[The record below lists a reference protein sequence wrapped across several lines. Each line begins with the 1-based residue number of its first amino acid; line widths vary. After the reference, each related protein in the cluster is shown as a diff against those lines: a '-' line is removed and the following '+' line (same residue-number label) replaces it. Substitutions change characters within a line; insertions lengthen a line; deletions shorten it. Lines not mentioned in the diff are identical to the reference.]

1 MKKTIGISI
10 FALAFAVV
18 AAPALAS
25 YNGGG
30 CNDCD
35 NDRPSKTCC
44 PSVDVS
50 SINKSK
56 VSGVTNSTAI
66 TGQNIASRNAGIGK
80 ITTGNA
86 GVASAL
92 TQQIG
97 YNETKLVAPKTGS
110 VKVKNENMSTVD
122 GAINAY
128 AGTGDNKA
136 NANAQVK
143 TTAPSRCMPA
153 VTVIDDGKG
162 KVKTGEATVVTEMM
176 QLVGSNLT
184 VTK

>member
-1 MKKTIGISI
+1 MKKSIGISI

-25 YNGGG
+25 YNGG

-56 VSGVTNSTAI
+56 VSGVTSSTAI
-66 TGQNIASRNAGIGK
+66 TGQNSASRNAGIGK

-86 GVASAL
+86 GVASSL
-92 TQQIG
+92 QQQIG
-97 YNETKLVAPKTGS
+97 YNETKIVAPKSGS
-110 VKVKNENMSTVD
+110 VKIKSENMSMVD
-122 GAINAY
+122 GTINAY

-136 NANAQVK
+136 DANAQVK
-143 TTAPSRCMPA
+143 TISPSRCMPA
-153 VTVIDDGKG
+153 ITVKDGGKG
-162 KVKTGEATVVTEMM
+162 VVETGGSTVVTEMM